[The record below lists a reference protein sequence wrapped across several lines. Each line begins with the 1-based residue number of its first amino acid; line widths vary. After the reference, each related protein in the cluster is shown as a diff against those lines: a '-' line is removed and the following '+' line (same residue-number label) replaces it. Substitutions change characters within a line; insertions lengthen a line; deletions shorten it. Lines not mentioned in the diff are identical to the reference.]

1 VVLAALV
8 PAILYYVSVF
18 TQVDLR
24 AAKLGLEGLPR
35 ESLPRLGQVL
45 KAGWVFFL
53 PLVVLIYALFVLFVE
68 PDDAGLYSTAALII
82 ICMFLPSRRLSLTKF
97 LDIAR
102 AIGEGLLEVLVVAA
116 AAGLLIGVITITGL
130 GFSFSL
136 ALVEISGGSFLLLLI
151 LAAAGAILLGMGMTV
166 TAAYLLVVILIAPAI
181 EQVGSIPPIA
191 GHMFVFYF
199 AVLSFLTPP
208 VCLAVYTAASIA
220 DCNSM
225 RTAVQSMRLAVAAY
239 LVPFVFAYSPEIL
252 FIGSPLMISIVI
264 ALSIMGIFMIS
275 VGLEAYLLKSLG
287 ITERLIAILSGVGMM
302 APFWW
307 GRVGGLALAVALL
320 GINFSMRKKA
330 LRSSSER
337 AI

>member
-1 VVLAALV
+1 
-8 PAILYYVSVF
+8 
-18 TQVDLR
+18 
-24 AAKLGLEGLPR
+24 
-35 ESLPRLGQVL
+35 L
-45 KAGWVFFL
+45 KDGWVYFL

-82 ICMFLPSRRLSLTKF
+82 LCMFYPSRRLSLEKF
-97 LDIAR
+97 LEISR
-102 AIGEGLLEVLVVAA
+102 KIGEGLLEVLVVAA
-116 AAGLLIGVITITGL
+116 AAGLLIGVITLTGL

-225 RTAVQSMRLAVAAY
+225 RTAVQSMRLAIAAY

-252 FIGSPLMISIVI
+252 FIGSPLMILVVI
-264 ALSIMGIFMIS
+264 ALSIVGIFMIS

-287 ITERLIAILSGVGMM
+287 IMERFLAIISGVGMLT
-302 APFWW
+302 PFWW
-307 GRVGGLALAVALL
+307 GRIAGLALAVALL
-320 GINFSMRKKA
+320 LFNFALRKKI
-330 LRSSSER
+330 LVSSPDR
-337 AI
+337 TI